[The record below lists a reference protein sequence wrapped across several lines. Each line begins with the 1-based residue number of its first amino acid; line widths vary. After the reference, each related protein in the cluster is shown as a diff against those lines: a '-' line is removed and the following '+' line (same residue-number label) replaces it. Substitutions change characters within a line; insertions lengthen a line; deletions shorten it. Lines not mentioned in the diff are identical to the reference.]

1 MAIGLLGSS
10 TAVTCAGYPQ
20 EGVDAALADF
30 AALAGD
36 ANGALLREYVAAVL
50 GRATAAPGS
59 GGGAGGSG
67 PSADLAAAGGG
78 LTAAAATPE
87 ATQPASGAA
96 DPAATG
102 AAAEAAAAEPAATAG
117 SSGAHTARGGSGGGR
132 GSGAP
137 RAPMHVLLEPMPEKQ
152 KRSAV
157 HAFFKTEARLPPMR
171 TETAPSSVKTGN
183 NTVSVRRLLPGSCPR
198 WVATSGYDRRY
209 ISFPSMSE
217 GLVSVWRVQH
227 SILPSR
233 ARLLWLCTKA
243 VPSWR
248 CLAVSA
254 VRCQTSARVQR
265 LQIVSCWV
273 RIHMQAPSEGVIQV
287 SAAPKRKRGG
297 GGRGGGGSGGCR
309 ENWPGGDAW
318 YVRFVMRKEN
328 MDTQVGHLRKEIA
341 ERVAVL
347 H

>member
-1 MAIGLLGSS
+1 VNLHEGSAGVRREPATRDVDEIAIGLLGSS
-10 TAVTCAGYPQ
+10 AADTCAGYPQ
-20 EGVDAALADF
+20 EGVDAALAEF

-59 GGGAGGSG
+59 GGGAGGGG
-67 PSADLAAAGGG
+67 PSADLAAADGG

-87 ATQPASGAA
+87 AAEPASGAA

-117 SSGAHTARGGSGGGR
+117 SSGAHTAGGGRGGGGGQGGGGRGSGSGR

-137 RAPMHVLLEPMPEKQ
+137 RAPKHVLLEPMPEKQ

-183 NTVSVRRLLPGSCPR
+183 HTVSARRLLPGSCLR
-198 WVATSGYDRRY
+198 WVATSGCDRRY
-209 ISFPSMSE
+209 ISFPSMIE

-233 ARLLWLCTKA
+233 ARVLWFCARQWRVGAASQSSQCGAKA
-243 VPSWR
+243 LQGFNECSSSHAGCAFTCRPP
-248 CLAVSA
+248 
-254 VRCQTSARVQR
+254 AR
-265 LQIVSCWV
+265 
-273 RIHMQAPSEGVIQV
+273 A
-287 SAAPKRKRGG
+287 
-297 GGRGGGGSGGCR
+297 
-309 ENWPGGDAW
+309 
-318 YVRFVMRKEN
+318 
-328 MDTQVGHLRKEIA
+328 
-341 ERVAVL
+341 
-347 H
+347 